1 MRSLSLP
8 SQRLGTKTKLK
19 FDTLKK
25 KINIS
30 SCCGRKEK
38 NKTQFRLKAEL
49 LRVGPQRSFSRYG
62 VGSECREKR
71 ETPVGSSLCLSEQIC
86 RLRLSWSRPAE
97 RRRHALTVNVYSQAR
112 LQRLSH
118 CLRFSLSLCM
128 CVCSFA
134 GDRQQ
139 GRGVGGGDR
148 SDSTVT
154 GR

>member
-1 MRSLSLP
+1 MRGLSLP
-8 SQRLGTKTKLK
+8 SQRLGAKTKLK

-38 NKTQFRLKAEL
+38 KETRFQLKAEL
-49 LRVGPQRSFSRYG
+49 LRAGPQRSFSRYG
-62 VGSECREKR
+62 VGSECREER
-71 ETPVGSSLCLSEQIC
+71 DTPVGSSLCLSERIC

-97 RRRHALTVNVYSQAR
+97 RRRRALTVNVYSQAR

-118 CLRFSLSLCM
+118 CLFLYLSLSLSVSLCM

-134 GDRQQ
+134 GDRQP
-139 GRGVGGGDR
+139 GGEG
-148 SDSTVT
+148 
-154 GR
+154 GKKKKK